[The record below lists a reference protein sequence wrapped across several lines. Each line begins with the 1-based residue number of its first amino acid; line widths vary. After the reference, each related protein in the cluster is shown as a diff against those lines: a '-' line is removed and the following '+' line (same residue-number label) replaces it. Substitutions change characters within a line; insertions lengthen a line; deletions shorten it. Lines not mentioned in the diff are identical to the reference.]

1 MSVVDLGS
9 QMAQAAGLVTVADL
23 FRERARRSGA
33 SIALDEGG
41 RMMTYAE
48 LSDRASRL
56 AQMLSRLGLG
66 RGDRVGILS
75 ENRHEY
81 VEAVLACASLGAI
94 LACQNWRQSAD
105 ELAHCIGLAEPRLML
120 VSERFSDRL
129 DASRHDGKRILF
141 GPEYEVLLGAEAGGD
156 LASQAHPEDG
166 LSILYTSGT
175 TGLPKGAVIS
185 HRATIAR
192 GAMGVLDRNIIP
204 GSTFVAWSPMF
215 HMAALDNVVP
225 TLLHGGKVILL
236 DGFDPACLLEIAARE
251 ALGTLS
257 LMPGT
262 IAQVISLAR
271 EMRCVPKGIAAIGAM
286 PDLIPPGEIAEITT
300 LLRAP
305 FRNTFGSTET
315 GMAPASAGRIP
326 IGVTPISFSKMQSSL
341 CLVRLVD
348 DDGCEVPDGTPGE
361 VAFRGPSLF
370 SGYWRN
376 PEANAESFRD
386 GWFHMGDVLRR
397 NPDGTFDYVDR
408 RKYLIKSGGE
418 NIYPAEIERVLLAH
432 PLVADVAIVRKP
444 DSRWGEVPVAFVA
457 ARTAEL
463 CADELIGACRAK
475 IASYKVPREIHFI
488 TQAEMPRSLTG
499 KIMRHLLEQ
508 RLTGLS
514 D

>member
-1 MSVVDLGS
+1 
-9 QMAQAAGLVTVADL
+9 
-23 FRERARRSGA
+23 
-33 SIALDEGG
+33 
-41 RMMTYAE
+41 MTYAE
-48 LSDRASRL
+48 LGDRASRL
-56 AQMLSRLGLG
+56 AEMLGQRGLG

-81 VEAVLACASLGAI
+81 VEALLACACLGAI
-94 LACQNWRQSAD
+94 LACQNWRQSVE
-105 ELAHCIGLAEPRLML
+105 ELTHCIGLAAPRLML
-120 VSERFSDRL
+120 LSERFADRL
-129 DASRHDGKRILF
+129 DACGYDGQRLRF
-141 GPEYEVLLGAEAGGD
+141 GPEYEALLEAGMGREA
-156 LASQAHPEDG
+156 ASGAQPEDG

-192 GAMGVLDRNIIP
+192 GAMGVLDHNIIP
-204 GSTFVAWSPMF
+204 GSTFAAWSPMF

-236 DGFDPACLLEIAARE
+236 DGFDPERLLEIAARE
-251 ALGTLS
+251 ELGTLS

-262 IAQVISLAR
+262 IARVISLAR
-271 EMRCVPKGIAAIGAM
+271 GIGYTPNGIGAIGAM
-286 PDLIPPGEIAEITT
+286 PDLIPPDEIAQITM

-326 IGVTPISFSKMQSSL
+326 IGVAPTSFSKTQSSL

-348 DDGCEVPDGTPGE
+348 DNGREVPDGTPGE

-376 PEANAESFRD
+376 PEANAESFLD
-386 GWFHMGDVLRR
+386 GWFRMGDVMRR
-397 NPDGTFDYVDR
+397 NPDGTLDYIDR

-444 DSRWGEVPVAFVA
+444 DPHWGEVPVAFVA
-457 ARTAEL
+457 ARTAQLSAE
-463 CADELIGACRAK
+463 ELIGACRAR

-488 TQAEMPRSLTG
+488 TEEDMPRSLTG

-508 RLTGLS
+508 RLMGLS